1 MPGLSQDIQ
10 NQIKGMITAVT
21 TVRCITG
28 QLIVVHPGVSILRQ
42 ISKNH
47 LPLKVF
53 PKFPRTNFFPFCWFL
68 FCFFYS
74 ILCLFPLFFFYNFS
88 SPFFTFSCFDYSS
101 VPIRRAGTKARFGL
115 TVWKVENY
123 FIQILKKY

>member
-74 ILCLFPLFFFYNFS
+74 ILCLFPLFFFIIFLPLFS
-88 SPFFTFSCFDYSS
+88 LFPALTTLLCLLD
-101 VPIRRAGTKARFGL
+101 VPA
-115 TVWKVENY
+115 
-123 FIQILKKY
+123 LKQDLG